1 MNAIDLSADAG
12 LVAVA
17 LATINICLG
26 VLIAVR
32 YSPVRCWPH
41 RRFNIFRLHNWAAY
55 LAIVAIFVHPV
66 ILLFNGTAHF
76 RLLDIALPLWSPVQP
91 LENTLG
97 AIGLYLL
104 IVVVLTSY
112 FRLRMSRVTWKRFHY
127 LVYVASVATFLHSLL
142 TDPQLKGAPTDF
154 LDGEK
159 VFIEICGVL
168 ILAAGVYAARRKRQR
183 ARELNPPKFR
193 SRPRL
198 APLPDTD

>member
-1 MNAIDLSADAG
+1 MTAIDLSAAAG

-55 LAIVAIFVHPV
+55 LLLVTIFLHPV
-66 ILLFNGTAHF
+66 ILLFNHTTRF
-76 RLLDIALPLWSPVQP
+76 RLLDIVLPLWSPVQP

-97 AIGLYLL
+97 AVGLYLL

-112 FRLRMSRVTWKRFHY
+112 FRLRMTRAVWKRFHY
-127 LVYVASVATFLHSLL
+127 LVYVAGIATFVHSLL
-142 TDPQLKGAPTDF
+142 TDPLLKGAAIDYF
-154 LDGEK
+154 DGEK
-159 VFIEICGVL
+159 VFIEICGGL
-168 ILAAGVYAARRKRQR
+168 ILAVGIYGARRKRQR
-183 ARELNPPKFR
+183 AREVAAPRFR
-193 SRPRL
+193 PQL
-198 APLPDTD
+198 APLPESD

>member
-1 MNAIDLSADAG
+1 MNPIDLSADAG

-55 LAIVAIFVHPV
+55 LLVVVIFLHPV
-66 ILLFNGTAHF
+66 ILLFSSTTRF
-76 RLLDIALPLWSPVQP
+76 RLLDIVLPLWSPVQP

-97 AIGLYLL
+97 AVGLYLL
-104 IVVVLTSY
+104 LVVVLTSY
-112 FRLRMSRVTWKRFHY
+112 FRLRMTRTTWKRFHY
-127 LVYVASVATFLHSLL
+127 LVYVGSVFTFIHSLL
-142 TDPQLKGAPTDF
+142 TDPQLKGLPVDY

-159 VFIEICGVL
+159 LFIEICGLLV
-168 ILAAGVYAARRKRQR
+168 LAAGMYGLRRKRER
-183 ARELNPPKFR
+183 ARELAP
-193 SRPRL
+193 PRL
-198 APLPDTD
+198 RRRTRFAPLPESE